1 MVGNRDYLIPSPPV
15 EAGTNRSAAPPQR
28 RSPRC
33 EHQDYCALPNQYL
46 QTQIARLARSQL

>member
-1 MVGNRDYLIPSPPV
+1 MVGNRDYLIPPPPV
-15 EAGTNRSAAPPQR
+15 EAGTDRSAAPPQR
-28 RSPRC
+28 RSPRR